1 MMMMMM
7 MMMSSLY
14 GGVARIFQRGGG
26 VGGGSWFTEG
36 HHPGIVDYV
45 WFIPLL
51 SLVYQRA
58 QSYYRS
64 MKANI
69 S

>member
-1 MMMMMM
+1 MMMMM

-14 GGVARIFQRGGG
+14 GSVARIFQRGGG
-26 VGGGSWFTEG
+26 VGGGGFTEG

-51 SLVYQRA
+51 SIVYQRA

-64 MKANI
+64 MKAHI